1 MGLNIGIIGCGLIGA
16 KRAACCIAPHRVAAV
31 ADLDP
36 VRAAALA
43 EKTGARVESDG
54 LRLCRAKDVDA
65 VIVATAHDRLA
76 EFSRAALEAGK
87 HVLVEKPGA
96 RRAEEL
102 DAVAEAALRA
112 GRVVRV
118 GYNHRFHPAL
128 QKARAI
134 FESGALGP
142 LMFMRGRYGH
152 GGRIGYEK
160 EWRANEAISGGGE
173 AIDQGVHL
181 IDLARWFL
189 GEFPHVQ
196 GYAPT
201 YYWDM
206 QVEDNAFML
215 LRTAQG
221 QAAFLH
227 ATWTEWK
234 NLFSLEIY
242 GRVGKL
248 QVDGLGGSYGPER
261 LTYYKMLP
269 QMGPPEIEQWEF
281 PGDASWAVEFEH
293 FLRAIRGEPAQ
304 GATLADAQATLRI
317 AQRIRTFT

>member
-1 MGLNIGIIGCGLIGA
+1 MGLNVGIIGCGLIGA
-16 KRAACCIAPHRVAAV
+16 KRAACVAPHRVAAV

-36 VRAAALA
+36 ARAAALA
-43 EKTGARVESDG
+43 EKTGARVEADG
-54 LRLCRAKDVDA
+54 LSVCRASDVDV

-76 EFSRAALEAGK
+76 GFACAALEAGK

-96 RRAEEL
+96 RRAGEL
-102 DAVAEAALRA
+102 DAVAAAERA
-112 GRVVRV
+112 SGRVVRV

-128 QKARAI
+128 QKAREI

-142 LMFMRGRYGH
+142 MMFIRGRYGH

-160 EWRANEAISGGGE
+160 EWRANEKISGGGE

-181 IDLARWFL
+181 IDLSRWFL
-189 GEFPHVQ
+189 GNFPHVQ

-201 YYWDM
+201 YFWDM

-215 LRTAQG
+215 LRTAGG

-234 NLFSLEIY
+234 NMFSLEIS
-242 GRVGKL
+242 GRDGKL
-248 QVDGLGGSYGPER
+248 QADGLGGSYGPER
-261 LTYYKMLP
+261 LAYYRMLP
-269 QMGPPEIEQWEF
+269 QMGPPEIERWEYA
-281 PGDASWAVEFEH
+281 GDDSWRLEFDH
-293 FLRAIRGEPAQ
+293 FLRAVRGESSH
-304 GATLADAQATLRI
+304 GATLADAQAALRI
-317 AQRIRTFT
+317 AQTIRTFR